1 MMLVIEELHD
11 EACRWPVA
19 EFDRGEFLFCGE
31 PTVNSDGCPYCREHM
46 ALAYKPRRLMKP
58 PVARLEAH
66 ESARQELI
74 AIAAAVAA

>member
-1 MMLVIEELHD
+1 MLVIEELHD
-11 EACRWPVA
+11 GACHGPVA

-31 PTVNSDGCPYCREHM
+31 PTPVQPGSCPYCREHM
-46 ALAYKPRRLMKP
+46 ALAYKQRRTVKS

-74 AIAAAVAA
+74 AIAAVAC